1 MAGPLLFIVD
11 FAVLV
16 FALFCLLR
24 FLLHLAG
31 ANFYSPIVNS
41 IMRITDPVLQ
51 PIRKMLPVS
60 QRLDLASLLATLVL
74 ETISVCIRVMH
85 AGIVDIFP
93 LWAYVWNGAIS
104 AVQMAIWVYLVAILA
119 SVIMSWVAPNV
130 YSPLAEIAKQ
140 LADPFLAPIRKFLPP
155 MAGFDFSPMLG
166 MLVLLMANS
175 YIIPLIRFTPQL
187 AT

>member
-16 FALFCLLR
+16 FGLFCLLR

-41 IMRITDPVLQ
+41 IMRLTDPVLQ
-51 PIRKMLPVS
+51 PIRKVLPVS
-60 QRLDLASLLATLVL
+60 QRLDLASLLITLVL
-74 ETISVCIRVMH
+74 NTVRVCIGVMNEG
-85 AGIVDIFP
+85 AVDIFP
-93 LWAYVWNGAIS
+93 LWAYVWNGAVLT
-104 AVQMAIWVYLVAILA
+104 VQMAIWVYLIAILA

-140 LADPFLAPIRKFLPP
+140 LADPFLAPIRKLLPP

-166 MLVLLMANS
+166 MFVLLMVQS
-175 YIIPLIRFTPQL
+175 YVVPMVQFNLPLT
-187 AT
+187 T